1 MGQGKF
7 LNGASAMGFAPPA
20 NTSTQQAQMGIRSAG
35 TPTPGG
41 LIQASPGNFGTTTP
55 VSPQP
60 TVQTGQYRQAPESDM
75 IYGGPIQDHNQIQR
89 LIQPGNFTAGMDHA
103 AAPGDLLNQGI
114 DVPVTPFGYK
124 Q

>member
-20 NTSTQQAQMGIRSAG
+20 NTSTTQAQNGIRSAG
-35 TPTPGG
+35 TPTAGA

-55 VSPQP
+55 VAPMMP
-60 TVQTGQYRQAPESDM
+60 TGTVQTGEYRPPPGSD
-75 IYGGPIQDHNQIQR
+75 IAWGGSM
-89 LIQPGNFTAGMDHA
+89 IQPGNNFTAGMDHA
-103 AAPGDLLNQGI
+103 ATPGDLLNQSIAG
-114 DVPVTPFGYK
+114 TAQFGSR

>member
-7 LNGASAMGFAPPA
+7 LNGASALGFAPPA
-20 NTSTQQAQMGIRSAG
+20 NTSTQQAQNGIRSAG

-41 LIQASPGNFGTTTP
+41 LIQASPGNVGTTTP
-55 VSPQP
+55 VTPQP
-60 TVQTGQYRQAPESDM
+60 TVQTGQYRPPPGSDIM
-75 IYGGPIQDHNQIQR
+75 FGGAIQNHSM
-89 LIQPGNFTAGMDHA
+89 IQPGAFTQGMDHA

-114 DVPVTPFGYK
+114 DGTVTPFGYR